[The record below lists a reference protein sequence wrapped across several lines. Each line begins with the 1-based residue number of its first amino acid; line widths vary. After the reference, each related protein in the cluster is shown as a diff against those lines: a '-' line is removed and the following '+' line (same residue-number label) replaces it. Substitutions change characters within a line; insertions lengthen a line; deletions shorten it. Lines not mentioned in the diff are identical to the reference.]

1 MSYNFTH
8 IREFKFWVQKV
19 LPLTYDDSLSYLE
32 VLAKVVEYLN
42 TSIEELNKMGDAVE
56 YLNNLGESWDA
67 RLKAIEDNMS
77 AFQSDINA
85 KIAEQDGK
93 IEAQNIRID
102 AQDARIAA
110 AIDELKIE
118 IKAQLDLAKAELT
131 QIINEQLSVFA
142 DMLEKNNGT
151 LKRWVEDRLEEFKQ
165 DIPTF
170 EDVIV
175 VDPTT
180 GELVDIQTALNHIY
194 ASGRVSFGALTV
206 FEWIRM
212 GLSWDDI
219 RAHMVYSMPQGI
231 TIEQM
236 NREARSLI
244 LKNWEKLHSVHDMIS
259 GLYNTVK
266 SQINLLASITANAGS
281 FTWGEIDTADI
292 DIDTFTTYN
301 KTCYNIAWNSN
312 SWLGV

>member
-1 MSYNFTH
+1 MAYNFTH
-8 IREFKFWVQKV
+8 IREFRFWVQKV

-42 TSIEELNKMGDAVE
+42 TTIEEVNKMGDAVE
-56 YLNNLGESWDA
+56 YLNDLGEGWDA
-67 RLKAIEDNMS
+67 RLKAIEDS
-77 AFQSDINA
+77 IASFQSDINA
-85 KIAEQDGK
+85 KILEQDGK

-102 AQDARIAA
+102 EQDARITA

-118 IKAQLDLAKAELT
+118 IRAQIDLAKAELT

-142 DMLEKNNGT
+142 DMLEDNNET

-165 DIPTF
+165 EIPTF

-194 ASGRVSFGALTV
+194 SSGRLSFGALTV

-212 GLSWDDI
+212 GLSWNDI
-219 RAHMVYSMPQGI
+219 ERRMVYSMPQGI

-244 LKNWEKLHSVHDMIS
+244 LKPWEKLHAIHDIIS

-266 SQINLLASITANAGS
+266 SQINLLAGITANAGTL
-281 FTWGEIDTADI
+281 TWGEIDAADI
-292 DIDTFTTYN
+292 DIDTFTGYN
-301 KTCYNIAWNSN
+301 KTCYNVAWNSN
-312 SWLGV
+312 SWLGL